1 MDEPVRRAAE
11 NDHAI
16 LAPATTRGQGSSHT
30 GDVPMTWMFDSR
42 AAAAAVALVALLA
55 CDKTPPPPPEQ
66 ATPQSSSATTEAS
79 GGMGSVQVSGSSA
92 LQPLVNAAK
101 EKFEVI
107 NKGTSIEVS
116 AGGSKKGLAD
126 VAAGAVQIGDSDIF
140 APQDL
145 RAELVDHKVAVV
157 GFAAMANKGPY
168 NEKIAA
174 LTLQDMSR
182 IFTGATTNW
191 KDLGGTTQPIVV
203 INRAPGS
210 GTRAVFGNIV
220 LGGDKFI
227 ESQTEDNSGAL
238 VAKVKQTKGAITY
251 MALSFADSEMRVF
264 GLKGDGGAVIDASSE
279 TIAAG
284 QYPIWSYEHM
294 YTKGAPTA
302 AAKFFLDYMQSPEF
316 QEQVLPGVKGFIPVT
331 RMKVSREKD

>member
-1 MDEPVRRAAE
+1 M
-11 NDHAI
+11 
-16 LAPATTRGQGSSHT
+16 TR
-30 GDVPMTWMFDSR
+30 MFDSR
-42 AAAAAVALVALLA
+42 ATLAAIALGALLA

-66 ATPQSSSATTEAS
+66 AAPSGSGATTAAPGET
-79 GGMGSVQVSGSSA
+79 GSVQVSGSSA

-101 EKFEVI
+101 EKFEVK
-107 NKGTSIEVS
+107 NKGVSIEVS

-140 APQDL
+140 APEDL
-145 RAELVDHKVAVV
+145 KGQLVDHKVAVV

-168 NEKIAA
+168 NEKIGA
-174 LTLQDMSR
+174 LSLQDMAR

-191 KDLGGTTQPIVV
+191 KDLGGTSQPIVV

-210 GTRAVFGNIV
+210 GTRAVFGSIV
-220 LGGDKFI
+220 LGGDKFV

-251 MALSFADSEMRVF
+251 MALSFADPEMVVF
-264 GLKGDGGAVIDASSE
+264 GIKGEGGAALDASAD
-279 TIAAG
+279 TIAGG

-294 YTKGAPTA
+294 YTKGPPGA
-302 AAKFFLDYMQSPEF
+302 AAKLFLDYMQSPEF
-316 QEQVLPGVKGFIPVT
+316 QDQVLTTVKGFIPVT
-331 RMKVSREKD
+331 KMKVSREKD